1 MLEGWA
7 VLRQRTD
14 KKANAIKT
22 AESIL
27 KTIRDPVEQDSLH
40 ALLEQMQD
48 ATFGQ
53 DKAGGILGK
62 RNRGDAD
69 ISGAEDL
76 NECF

>member
-48 ATFGQ
+48 ATFG
-53 DKAGGILGK
+53 
-62 RNRGDAD
+62 
-69 ISGAEDL
+69 
-76 NECF
+76 